1 MTQQAFE
8 RLQKKVSEKIPQLVA
23 ELAEWETGRQYYICT
38 VTKTNKW
45 GIECPWYK
53 RAMSEGEM
61 LAEIKQAKRK
71 GFSVDVS
78 SDETKMTV
86 RRDLPQNEY
95 VVAVYTTCEY
105 EEAINN
111 GYEE

>member
-8 RLQKKVSEKIPQLVA
+8 QLQAKVAEKIPQLVA

-38 VTKTNKW
+38 VTRTNKW
-45 GIECPWYK
+45 GITSPWYK

-61 LAEIKQAKRK
+61 LAEIRQSKKK
-71 GFSVDVS
+71 GFSVIVS
-78 SDETKMTV
+78 DDETKVTV

-95 VVAVYTTCEY
+95 IIAEYTTCAY
-105 EEAINN
+105 EEAKEN
-111 GYEE
+111 GYDD